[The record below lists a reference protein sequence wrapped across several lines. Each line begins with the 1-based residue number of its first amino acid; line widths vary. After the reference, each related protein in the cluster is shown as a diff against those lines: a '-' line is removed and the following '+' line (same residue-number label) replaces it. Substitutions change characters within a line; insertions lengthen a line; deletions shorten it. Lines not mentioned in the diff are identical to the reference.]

1 MVQIAFK
8 KGWHRIGNGQFA
20 YLQPSGTWGYSNAG
34 LVVDGDQALLVDTL
48 FDERLT
54 AEMLATMPDV
64 AAIASHQIGTL
75 VNTHANG
82 DHTYGNRLV
91 TNASIIASAASVHE
105 MQFEDAPEHI
115 AAIMKQTGSLGE
127 LGVYLNAIFGPFDF
141 DGVHQRLPD
150 QTFSGEKLIQ
160 VGDKAVRLIEV
171 GPAHTAGDVLVHVP
185 GDRVVYTGDILFI
198 DGTPVMWAG
207 PVRNWLAA
215 CDRILAM
222 DVEIIVPGHGPV
234 TDKAGAR
241 RMRDYRASVEAETR
255 KRHAAGMSSWEIA
268 QDIAL
273 AEFGAWEDPERIAI
287 TVDTIFREITDDHS
301 PRDIPALFGRMAE
314 LDKRHHPERYSAPA
328 CHAAGC
334 AANGHAH

>member
-1 MVQIAFK
+1 MSRTSFA

-34 LVVDGDQALLVDTL
+34 LVVDGDQALLIDTL

-54 AEMLATMPDV
+54 AEMLAAMVDV
-64 AAIASHQIGTL
+64 AGIRSEQIETL

-91 TNASIIASAASVHE
+91 TNASIIASEASVHE

-115 AAIMKQTGSLGE
+115 AAVMKQTGTLGE
-127 LGVYLNAIFGPFDF
+127 LGIYLNAIFGQFDF
-141 DGVHQRLPD
+141 DGVVQRLPNQMFTD
-150 QTFSGEKLIQ
+150 EKRIK
-160 VGDKAVRLIEV
+160 VGDKDVHLIEV
-171 GPAHTAGDVLVHVP
+171 GPAHTAGDVIVHVP
-185 GDRVVYTGDILFI
+185 ADKVVYTGDILFI

-207 PVRNWLAA
+207 PVRNWIAA

-222 DVEIIVPGHGPV
+222 DVESIVPGHGPV
-234 TDKAGAR
+234 TDKTGAR
-241 RMRDYRASVEAETR
+241 AMRDYLAYIETETR
-255 KRHAAGMSSWEIA
+255 KRHAAGMNSWEIA

-287 TVDTIFREITDDHS
+287 TVDTICRELAHDHS
-301 PRDIPALFGRMAE
+301 PRDVPALFGRMAI
-314 LDKRHHPERYSAPA
+314 LDKRHNPGRYAKQPSSS
-328 CHAAGC
+328 CHA
-334 AANGHAH
+334 H